1 MPFELGHK
9 ITRHRLMM
17 EGALRKAA
25 MQDNGNRL
33 RRAAERLLDSAA
45 DGATWHERMAAFNV
59 LADRLDGKAAQRLN
73 VTHEDTRTLSLA
85 DVTALILQA
94 RSADAETIEAAP
106 AIASSDGDDA

>member
-1 MPFELGHK
+1 MAWES
-9 ITRHRLMM
+9 
-17 EGALRKAA
+17 
-25 MQDNGNRL
+25 GNRFGRLGAPVTAAL
-33 RRAAERLLDSAA
+33 RRAALADDARLLKRAVRAA
-45 DGATWHERMAAFNV
+45 LTHAARGSLPHLQWV
-59 LADRLDGKAAQRLN
+59 ADRLDGKVAQTLA